1 MFEYTLF
8 VRSFIHLV
16 VNKKIVITLNEEEDK
31 KLLPMLLK
39 EKKLVTESG
48 QSFYIGVEA
57 SFFSGNDLQ
66 PCRLHG
72 IFAVYPMYTKREG
85 IGIIKRYMFILYQGT
100 ASRAA
105 KLLQILCKADGLFW
119 VLNVKLA

>member
-8 VRSFIHLV
+8 IRSFIHLV
-16 VNKKIVITLNEEEDK
+16 VNKRIVITLNEEEDK

-57 SFFSGNDLQ
+57 SFFSGNELQ

-72 IFAVYPMYTKREG
+72 VFAVYPMYTKREG
-85 IGIIKRYMFILYQGT
+85 IGIIKRYMFILYQELDYYFPQPFQYYG
-100 ASRAA
+100 
-105 KLLQILCKADGLFW
+105 GE
-119 VLNVKLA
+119 

>member
-16 VNKKIVITLNEEEDK
+16 VNKRIIITLNEEEDK

-57 SFFSGNDLQ
+57 SFFSGNELQ

-72 IFAVYPMYTKREG
+72 VFAVYPMYTKREG
-85 IGIIKRYMFILYQGT
+85 IGIIKRYMFILYQELDYYFPQPFQYYG
-100 ASRAA
+100 
-105 KLLQILCKADGLFW
+105 GE
-119 VLNVKLA
+119 

>member
-16 VNKKIVITLNEEEDK
+16 VNKEIIITLDEEENK
-31 KLLPMLLK
+31 KLLPMLSEEK
-39 EKKLVTESG
+39 ERVTASG
-48 QSFYIGVEA
+48 HSFYIGIEA
-57 SFFSGNDLQ
+57 TFFSGNHLQ

-85 IGIIKRYMFILYQGT
+85 IGVIQRY
-100 ASRAA
+100 
-105 KLLQILCKADGLFW
+105 LF
-119 VLNVKLA
+119 VLGKELDYYFPQPFQYYGGE

>member
-16 VNKKIVITLNEEEDK
+16 VNKQIIITLDEEENK
-31 KLLPMLLK
+31 KLLPMLLEEK
-39 EKKLVTESG
+39 ERVTASG
-48 QSFYIGVEA
+48 HSFYIDVEA

-72 IFAVYPMYTKREG
+72 IFAVYPMYTKRES
-85 IGIIKRYMFILYQGT
+85 IGIIQRYLFILHKELDYYFPQPFQYYG
-100 ASRAA
+100 
-105 KLLQILCKADGLFW
+105 GE
-119 VLNVKLA
+119 

>member
-16 VNKKIVITLNEEEDK
+16 VNKKIIITLDEEEDK
-31 KLLPMLLK
+31 VFSPMLLK
-39 EKKLVTESG
+39 EKELVTESG
-48 QSFYIGVEA
+48 RSFYAGVEA

-85 IGIIKRYMFILYQGT
+85 IGIIKRYMF
-100 ASRAA
+100 
-105 KLLQILCKADGLFW
+105 
-119 VLNVKLA
+119 VLSQELDYYFPQPFKYYGGE

>member
-16 VNKKIVITLNEEEDK
+16 VNKEIIITLDEEENK
-31 KLLPMLLK
+31 KLLPLLLEEK
-39 EKKLVTESG
+39 ERVTASG
-48 QSFYIGVEA
+48 HSFYINVEA

-85 IGIIKRYMFILYQGT
+85 IGIIKRYMFILYQELDYYFPQPFQYYG
-100 ASRAA
+100 
-105 KLLQILCKADGLFW
+105 GE
-119 VLNVKLA
+119 

>member
-1 MFEYTLF
+1 MFEYILF

-16 VNKKIVITLNEEEDK
+16 VNKKIIITLNENEDK

-39 EKKLVTESG
+39 EKELVTESG
-48 QSFYIGVEA
+48 HSFYTGVETT
-57 SFFSGNDLQ
+57 FFSGNELQ

-85 IGIIKRYMFILYQGT
+85 IGIIKRYMF
-100 ASRAA
+100 
-105 KLLQILCKADGLFW
+105 
-119 VLNVKLA
+119 VLTQELDYYFPQPFQYYGGE

>member
-39 EKKLVTESG
+39 EKELVTKSG
-48 QSFYIGVEA
+48 RSFYKDIKTT
-57 SFFSGNDLQ
+57 FYSGNELQ
-66 PCRLHG
+66 PCRLRG

-85 IGIIKRYMFILYQGT
+85 IGIIRRYMFVLYQELDYHFPQPFQYYG
-100 ASRAA
+100 SE
-105 KLLQILCKADGLFW
+105 
-119 VLNVKLA
+119 

>member
-16 VNKKIVITLNEEEDK
+16 VNKKIIITLNEEEDK

-39 EKKLVTESG
+39 EKELVTESG
-48 QSFYIGVEA
+48 HSFYTGVEA

-85 IGIIKRYMFILYQGT
+85 IGIIKRYMF
-100 ASRAA
+100 
-105 KLLQILCKADGLFW
+105 
-119 VLNVKLA
+119 VLAQELDYYFPQPFKYYGGE

>member
-16 VNKKIVITLNEEEDK
+16 VNKRIVITLNEEEDK

-57 SFFSGNDLQ
+57 SFFSGNELQ

-72 IFAVYPMYTKREG
+72 VFAVYNKNTKREG
-85 IGIIKRYMFILYQGT
+85 IGIIKRYMFILYQELDYYFPQPFQYYG
-100 ASRAA
+100 SE
-105 KLLQILCKADGLFW
+105 
-119 VLNVKLA
+119 

>member
-16 VNKKIVITLNEEEDK
+16 VNKEIIITLDEEENK
-31 KLLPMLLK
+31 KLLPLLLEEK
-39 EKKLVTESG
+39 ERVTASG
-48 QSFYIGVEA
+48 HSFYINVEA

-85 IGIIKRYMFILYQGT
+85 IGFIQRY
-100 ASRAA
+100 
-105 KLLQILCKADGLFW
+105 LF
-119 VLNVKLA
+119 VLGKELDYYFPQPFQYYGSE

>member
-16 VNKKIVITLNEEEDK
+16 VNKRIVITLNEEEDK

-57 SFFSGNDLQ
+57 SFFSGNELQ

-72 IFAVYPMYTKREG
+72 GFAV
-85 IGIIKRYMFILYQGT
+85 
-100 ASRAA
+100 
-105 KLLQILCKADGLFW
+105 
-119 VLNVKLA
+119 